1 MSRTNRRR
9 KTGRHL
15 NGILLL
21 DKPDGITSNAALQQA
36 KTCFNA
42 MKAGHT
48 GSLDPIATGMLPI
61 CFGEATKISSFLLDA
76 DKSYLVTGELGKTS
90 TTGDSEGEITDF
102 ISPDQVSE
110 KLIKNTLK
118 QFLGDIEQIPP
129 MYSALKHK
137 GERLYTLARQGIEVE
152 RKKRQVHIF
161 SIDFI
166 AYHEPFL
173 ELKIKC
179 SKGTYIRTLIE
190 DIGRQ
195 LNCGAYVTALRR
207 LTVGVFDNPDKMVK
221 LALFSDQPECSQGS
235 FDHYLLPIDEALS
248 EWPKVS
254 LSNDSA
260 YYFSQGQAILVANVP
275 TSGWVRIFQ
284 GDTHFLGMGKIMENG
299 KVAPKRL
306 FNLNNP

>member
-1 MSRTNRRR
+1 MSSANRR
-9 KTGRHL
+9 KTGRRV

-21 DKPDGITSNAALQQA
+21 DKPGGITSNAALQQA

-76 DKSYLVTGELGKTS
+76 DKSYQVTGQLGRIS
-90 TTGDSEGEITDF
+90 STGDSEGEITDF
-102 ISPDQVSE
+102 ASLEQVNE
-110 KLIKNTLK
+110 DLIKNALK
-118 QFLGDIEQIPP
+118 LFLGDIEQIPP
-129 MYSALKHK
+129 MYSALKYK
-137 GERLYTLARQGIEVE
+137 GERLYTLARKGIEVE

-166 AYHEPFL
+166 SYQAPFL
-173 ELKIKC
+173 TLKIKC

-190 DIGRQ
+190 DIGQQ

-207 LTVGVFDNPDKMVK
+207 LTVGAFDNPDKMVK
-221 LALFSDQPECSQGS
+221 LALLGDQPAGKQGS
-235 FDHYLLPIDEALS
+235 FDCYLLPIDEVLAA
-248 EWPKVS
+248 WPKVS
-254 LSNDSA
+254 LSSDSA
-260 YYFSQGQAILVANVP
+260 YYFCQGQAILVANAP

-284 GDTHFLGMGKIMENG
+284 GDSRFLGMGKMMENG

-306 FNLNNP
+306 FNLSNP